1 MLNVNEKIKKLVI
14 TALMAA
20 LTCVMTLVVQIPMPL
35 GGYVNLG
42 DGVILLLSAV
52 ILGPLYGALAG
63 AIGACLADIISG
75 FAIYAPGTFVIKA
88 LIAVVAFYVYKA
100 IDKHIKNTSIT
111 FVAKLVAGVLGEIV
125 MVAGYFVYD
134 ATVMGYGLAAASGL
148 VGNSIQG
155 VIAVVVFVA
164 LGEVITRNKALKK
177 FIYEIK

>member
-1 MLNVNEKIKKLVI
+1 MLDMNEKIKKLVI
-14 TALMAA
+14 AALMAA

-35 GGYVNLG
+35 CGYVNLG
-42 DGVILLLSAV
+42 DGVILLSAV

-100 IDKHIKNTSIT
+100 MSKHIKNTSIA
-111 FVAKLVAGVLGEIV
+111 FVPKLIAGVLGEIV
-125 MVAGYFVYD
+125 MIAGYFVYE

-155 VIAVVVFVA
+155 VVAVVVFVA
-164 LGEVITRNKALKK
+164 LAEVITRNKALKK
-177 FIYEIK
+177 FVYEIK